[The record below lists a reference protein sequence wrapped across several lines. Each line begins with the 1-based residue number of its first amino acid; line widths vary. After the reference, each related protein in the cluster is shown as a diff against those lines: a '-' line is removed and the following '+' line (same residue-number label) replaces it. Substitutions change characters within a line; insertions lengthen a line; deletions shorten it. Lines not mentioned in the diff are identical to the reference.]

1 MFESTPGKIRSRY
14 RFCSTL
20 TCYSAWWG
28 ESFVNELRRI
38 SETGDRK
45 VQYGSRPVTGAG
57 PTEKA
62 PEDSANGAPVKQ
74 EEDTMPT
81 KDKESDPVA
90 AAEATSDPVEQD
102 LPLQPKKSATQ

>member
-1 MFESTPGKIRSRY
+1 LY
-14 RFCSTL
+14 VCSTL
-20 TCYSAWWG
+20 TRNSAWWG

-62 PEDSANGAPVKQ
+62 SEGAANGSPLKQ
-74 EEDTMPT
+74 EDNIPA
-81 KDKESDPVA
+81 KDQESDPATAV
-90 AAEATSDPVEQD
+90 EANKDSSEPLGQD